1 MFARATIKYQ
11 GVYNAIIEI
20 YPKFVLFERIK
31 KRWVSSLVA
40 FIHVG
45 LSAMIDLLESYEI
58 THK

>member
-20 YPKFVLFERIK
+20 YPKFVLFGRMK

-45 LSAMIDLLESYEI
+45 LCATIDLLEAYEI